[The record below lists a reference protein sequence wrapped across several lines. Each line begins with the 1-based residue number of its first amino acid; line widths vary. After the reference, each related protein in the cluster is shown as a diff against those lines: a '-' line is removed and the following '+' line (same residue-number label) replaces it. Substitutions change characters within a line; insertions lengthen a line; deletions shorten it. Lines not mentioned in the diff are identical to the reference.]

1 MNKGPIRDQ
10 TFFFVGYEGIGVA
23 SRKRVWLYSPV
34 GTIQKWPHSS
44 SIMAYVQGRDAG
56 ATKNF
61 ARMPRVSAYKMG
73 VLREA
78 ELKFRLRRLA

>member
-44 SIMAYVQGRDAG
+44 SIMAYVQGA
-56 ATKNF
+56 
-61 ARMPRVSAYKMG
+61 MPGRRKTLRVCRA
-73 VLREA
+73 
-78 ELKFRLRRLA
+78 FRRIRWGYSGKPN